1 MMLREYALACA
12 GAVAAA
18 FLGLAAPALAQQA
31 EDCETCK
38 DLPLLS
44 RYPGSFLVGQE
55 HREFDEVT
63 VATGKYVE
71 TPEFTRVFETTRTFE
86 GKVDKLFYHGPKG
99 RSALEVYA
107 NYQEALGKAG
117 FEILFSCK
125 GEDGCGKNFSLGF
138 EQANPLPAGT
148 IVAAQGIP
156 DAERPRYMLG
166 RLKRDTGDI
175 YVSLFAADLVQ
186 RDNAGIFITLIET
199 KPMQTGMVVVD
210 VSALDR
216 ALKDEG
222 KVILYGVYFDFD
234 SAVVKPESKAQL
246 DQIAELLRK
255 EPALK
260 LLITGHTDNKGDF
273 AYNMKLSTDRAAAV
287 VAALVAGYGIDPSRL
302 SSAGLGSTS
311 PVASNDTEEGQAK
324 NRRVELVRQ

>member
-1 MMLREYALACA
+1 MAFRLTMGLALAGFLAVVAPA
-12 GAVAAA
+12 GA
-18 FLGLAAPALAQQA
+18 QEA

-63 VATGKYVE
+63 VPTGPYAE
-71 TPEFTRVFETTRTFE
+71 QPDFTQAFASTRSFE

-107 NYQEALGKAG
+107 NYQEALTKAG
-117 FEILFSCK
+117 FEVLFTCK
-125 GEDGCGKNFSLGF
+125 GEDGCGKNFSYGF
-138 EQANPLPAGT
+138 ETANPLPTGN
-148 IVAAQGIP
+148 IVAQQGIP
-156 DAERPRYMLG
+156 DAERPRYLLA
-166 RLKRDTGDI
+166 RLKRDTGDV
-175 YVSLFAADLVQ
+175 YVAMLAADLVQ
-186 RDNAGIFITLIET
+186 RDNSGVFITLVET

-234 SAVVKPESKAQL
+234 SAVVKPESKPQL

-273 AYNMKLSTDRAAAV
+273 AYNMKLSTERAAAV
-287 VAALVAGYGIDPSRL
+287 VAALVSGYGIDPSRL

-311 PVASNDTEEGQAK
+311 PVAPNDTEEGRAK